1 MSAEA
6 VRLFW
11 EQVEAR
17 NWDAVAARLDEG
29 VVVDWPHTGER
40 LRPAATTTS
49 RCSRTTPRAGT
60 LTCCVSSSPAPAS
73 FSLQAEGDASE
84 EAVTAEGSVAFGDG
98 SISGKLAARPH
109 DFFLNVMG
117 SGTEP
122 TRSASPT
129 RKRAGSSDVEA
140 DEFWRDLQTP
150 EGIRRHFD
158 TLFTGEV
165 SEGADGTWRF
175 EGRLNAEG
183 FADLTER
190 YGAEQPTRRDR
201 ELLGQLA
208 DGTHVV
214 LVVGRDDSLPRRLE
228 LRFEPP
234 ALDAE
239 FDSSEHED
247 LDAYEASF
255 VLELSEFGKEVE
267 AAPPA
272 DYRPFEKLFS
282 GFGS

>member
-1 MSAEA
+1 ML
-6 VRLFW
+6 RLLPLF
-11 EQVEAR
+11 AALLLAAGCGSGGAGGPR
-17 NWDAVAARLDEG
+17 DA
-29 VVVDWPHTGER
+29 
-40 LRPAATTTS
+40 
-49 RCSRTTPRAGT
+49 
-60 LTCCVSSSPAPAS
+60 PAPADLAADALIALEGAGSAHYVLDVQATELRDEPGAQS

-98 SISGKLAARPH
+98 SISGKLVARPH

-117 SGTEP
+117 EWYGTDEFGL
-122 TRSASPT
+122 ADAQE
-129 RKRAGSSDVEA
+129 AGSSDDEA

-165 SEGADGTWRF
+165 SESADGTWRF

-190 YGAEQPTRRDR
+190 YGAEPPTRRDR

-239 FDSSEHED
+239 FDSSELED

-272 DYRPFEKLFS
+272 DYRPFEELFS